1 MSHTHHS
8 CNCLVLPTPPRAP
21 ARWPAVLNVIVLILD
36 AFQEAL
42 EMRRAADRKYPFSE
56 E

>member
-1 MSHTHHS
+1 MSNIHHS
-8 CNCLVLPTPPRAP
+8 CHCLVLRTPPRAP
-21 ARWPAVLNVIVLILD
+21 ARWPAVLSVIVLLVE

-42 EMRRAADRKYPFSE
+42 EMRRAADQKFPFDE